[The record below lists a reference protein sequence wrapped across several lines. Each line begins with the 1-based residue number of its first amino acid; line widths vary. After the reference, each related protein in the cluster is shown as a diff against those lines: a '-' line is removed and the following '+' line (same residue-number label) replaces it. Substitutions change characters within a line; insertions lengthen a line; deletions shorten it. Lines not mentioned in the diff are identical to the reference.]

1 MCKVQSDRNPGFA
14 RLFVGVT
21 FIVSTSLCWAQA
33 QVNPSAVAAEK
44 SALKNT
50 KGQVADLL
58 DLDAKIA
65 ADKMRR
71 EAGQPTQAELA
82 RQSEAARE
90 QTKAAQMIA
99 NAPPP
104 PPAAPQVEAIY
115 GVAAQLTAVVS
126 YNGQQYEFRAGRPYA
141 VGHSGG
147 PRLKSISGQCVSV
160 TFQDGAKTA
169 CYRHEPNLGPGATPS
184 DFNRGGTAPSRQ
196 DSTAAL
202 PGQFGVIAPPPPFL
216 TK

>member
-1 MCKVQSDRNPGFA
+1 MCKVQSDRTPGLA
-14 RLFVGVT
+14 RLLAGLA
-21 FIVSTSLCWAQA
+21 IMVSGSLCWAQA

-44 SALKNT
+44 SALKNA
-50 KGQVADLL
+50 KGQVGDLL
-58 DLDAKIA
+58 DLDARIA
-65 ADKMRR
+65 ADKLRR

-82 RQSEAARE
+82 RQTEVARE

-99 NAPPP
+99 NTPPP

-141 VGHSGG
+141 VGHTSG
-147 PRLKSISGQCVSV
+147 PRLKSISGKCVSV
-160 TFQDGAKTA
+160 TFQDGVKTA
-169 CYRHEPNLGPGATPS
+169 CYRHEPNLGPGAIPV
-184 DFNRGGTAPSRQ
+184 DFNRGGTVPSRQ

-202 PGQFGVIAPPPPFL
+202 PGQYGVIAPPPPFL